1 MDEGQGPVTMRGA
14 ATVLK
19 SVSGAL
25 DRAAMWGA
33 VAALVVMVLSAGY
46 QVVAR
51 YIFDAPPVWTEELA
65 RRAMVWA
72 GMLGATG
79 AFYRFADPN
88 LFPGLLAVGGVR
100 GKVMAAFRLAG
111 VTIFAL
117 PILYY
122 SLFGPNFSFDR
133 GFIGRTLVRKAEMM
147 GVSMAW
153 FTVAVPLA
161 FLIIVVHALAQF
173 SAALAGM
180 ETGSSEH
187 MEDSPL

>member
-1 MDEGQGPVTMRGA
+1 MRQA
-14 ATVLK
+14 AIVLK
-19 SVSGAL
+19 SISGAL

-33 VAALVVMVLSAGY
+33 VAALAVMVLSAGY

-51 YIFDAPPVWTEELA
+51 YLFDAPPVWTEELA

-79 AFYRFADPN
+79 AFYRYADPN
-88 LFPGLLAVGGVR
+88 LFPGLLTVGGVR
-100 GKVMAAFRLAG
+100 GRIMSAIRLAG
-111 VTIFAL
+111 VAIFAA
-117 PILYY
+117 PILYH
-122 SLFGPNFSFDR
+122 SLFGPNLSFDR
-133 GFIGRTLVRKAEMM
+133 GFIGRTLARKAEMM

-173 SAALAGM
+173 SASLAGM
-180 ETGSSEH
+180 ETVPSDH

>member
-1 MDEGQGPVTMRGA
+1 MRKA
-14 ATVLK
+14 ATTLLAI
-19 SVSGAL
+19 SGAL

-33 VAALVVMVLSAGY
+33 VAALAVMVLSAGY

-51 YIFDAPPVWTEELA
+51 YVFDAPPVWTEELA

-100 GKVMAAFRLAG
+100 GRIMAALRLAG
-111 VTIFAL
+111 VAVFAA

-122 SLFGPNFSFDR
+122 SLLGPNFSFER

-161 FLIIVVHALAQF
+161 FLVIVVHALAQF

-180 ETGSSEH
+180 ETAPSEH
-187 MEDSPL
+187 TEDSPL

>member
-14 ATVLK
+14 ATALK
-19 SVSGAL
+19 SLSGAL
-25 DRAAMWGA
+25 DRVAMWGA
-33 VAALVVMVLSAGY
+33 VAALAVMVFSAGY

-79 AFYRFADPN
+79 AFHRYADPN
-88 LFPGLLAVGGVR
+88 LFPGLLTVGGVR
-100 GKVMAAFRLAG
+100 GKVMAALRLAG
-111 VTIFAL
+111 VAVFAA
-117 PILYY
+117 PILFY
-122 SLFGPNFSFDR
+122 SLFGPDFSLDR

-180 ETGSSEH
+180 ETVPSDH